1 MSYDVCVIGLGYIG
15 LPTASIFATRGLKV
29 FGVDVRADVV
39 EIINRGG
46 LHFHEPDLDVI
57 VRAAVGSGN
66 LRAGTTPVAARTF
79 ILAVPTPFSVGPKG
93 EKIPDLSFVEQA
105 SRAIAPFVEPGNMV
119 ILESTSPVGTTELMR
134 DWLLDERRKLVAAG
148 RLAVAGTGE
157 QFLFAHCP
165 ERVLPG
171 NMLKEL
177 VSNDRIA
184 GGLTPEAGR
193 VAKELY
199 LRFCTGEIF
208 VTDARTAEMAKLTEN
223 SFRDV
228 NIAFANELSLIC
240 DHLGIDVWEL
250 IRLANRHPR
259 VKILQPGPGVGGHC
273 IAVDPWFIVHSAPE
287 VSRLIRTAREVND
300 AKPHHIV
307 ARVRAAAAK
316 LNQPVIACL
325 GLAFKADIDDL
336 RESPAMEI
344 TLEIARS
351 GAGEVLAVEPHVTAP
366 PKALVGVES
375 VALVS
380 LDEALRRADIVVLLV
395 NHRQFLGVDRVRLAG
410 KIVIDTRGVW
420 R

>member
-1 MSYDVCVIGLGYIG
+1 M
-15 LPTASIFATRGLKV
+15 
-29 FGVDVRADVV
+29 
-39 EIINRGG
+39 
-46 LHFHEPDLDVI
+46 
-57 VRAAVGSGN
+57 
-66 LRAGTTPVAARTF
+66 
-79 ILAVPTPFSVGPKG
+79 
-93 EKIPDLSFVEQA
+93 
-105 SRAIAPFVEPGNMV
+105 
-119 ILESTSPVGTTELMR
+119 
-134 DWLLDERRKLVAAG
+134 
-148 RLAVAGTGE
+148 AGTGE

-351 GAGEVLAVEPHVTAP
+351 GAGEVLAVEPHVTTP
-366 PKALVGVES
+366 PKALVGVER

-395 NHRQFLGVDRVRLAG
+395 NHRQFLAVDRARLAG